1 MNTYK
6 TLTAIVVV
14 VLLLCLVLM
23 FLNNT
28 KKTTFIDIP
37 IEHFT
42 DSTTSGDSVLDAIND
57 KLSSKSPDQLK
68 STISTLQKKL
78 IDYGYAPQLDSYVKK
93 TELTGDSGQCTVN
106 KAVDRDKYMSKT
118 DLPPPGPRIDLSQ
131 YVKKSAI
138 PPEKACPT
146 QPEVDWSKY
155 VLKSSLPPNQEC
167 PPCIAPKV
175 KVSAGLCRECPPA
188 PSCPAPKPCPNLK
201 CPEPA
206 PCLQKECPKCDEI
219 RYIKVPAVITKTI
232 RIGVNGNVI
241 SEELNSGDIT
251 AEEAS
256 TIINNVNV
264 RNNNEAR
271 NNSVLNKRLKDDEI
285 NRQLANEQSNERSY
299 ERSYLPTTTTTPNN
313 TGSCILNEDIPSST
327 FPATVLYPS
336 ADLNSA
342 FKRTGIYGPEQ
353 DLEFMKY

>member
-6 TLTAIVVV
+6 TLIILVITVIV
-14 VLLLCLVLM
+14 LCMLLM

-28 KKTTFIDIP
+28 KKTSFVDITQEP
-37 IEHFT
+37 FT
-42 DSTTSGDSVLDAIND
+42 DSTTPTTGDTVLDTINN
-57 KLSSKSPDQLK
+57 KLSSQSPDQLK
-68 STISTLQKKL
+68 DTISLLQKKL

-106 KAVDRDKYMSKT
+106 KAVDRDKYVSKT
-118 DLPPPGPRIDLSQ
+118 DLPPVGPRIDLSQ

-138 PPEKACPT
+138 PPEKICPT
-146 QPEVDWSKY
+146 QPDVDWSKY

-188 PSCPAPKPCPNLK
+188 PPCPAPQPCPTLK

-206 PCLQKECPKCDEI
+206 PCVQKECPKCDEI

-232 RIGVNGNVI
+232 KIGINGEVL
-241 SEELNSGDIT
+241 SEEVNSGNIT

-256 TIINNVNV
+256 NIVHNINVKNNNEL
-264 RNNNEAR
+264 RNNNM
-271 NNSVLNKRLKDDEI
+271 VNKRLKEDEI
-285 NRQLANEQSNERSY
+285 NRKLANENCVA
-299 ERSYLPTTTTTPNN
+299 TTTTT
-313 TGSCILNEDIPSST
+313 GSCVLDENVPSTT

-342 FKRTGIYGPEQ
+342 FKRTGIYGPIQE
-353 DLEFMKY
+353 LEFMKY

>member
-37 IEHFT
+37 TEHFT
-42 DSTTSGDSVLDAIND
+42 DSTTSSDSILDAISE
-57 KLSSKSPDQLK
+57 KLSSESPDQLK

-78 IDYGYAPQLDSYVKK
+78 IDYGYTPQLDSYVKK
-93 TELTGDSGQCTVN
+93 TELTGDTGQCTVN

-118 DLPPPGPRIDLSQ
+118 DLPLPGPRIDLSQ
-131 YVKKSAI
+131 YVKKSSI
-138 PPEKACPT
+138 PPEKVCPT
-146 QPEVDWSKY
+146 PPEVDWSKY

-188 PSCPAPKPCPNLK
+188 PSCPAPQPCPSLK

-206 PCLQKECPKCDEI
+206 PCVQKECPKCDEI

-232 RIGVNGNVI
+232 RIGLNGQVI

-251 AEEAS
+251 AEQAS
-256 TIINNVNV
+256 TIVNNVNI
-264 RNNNEAR
+264 RNTNEAR
-271 NNSVLNKRLKDDEI
+271 NNSVVNKRLKNDEI
-285 NRQLANEQSNERSY
+285 NRQIANERNN
-299 ERSYLPTTTTTPNN
+299 LPTITPTTTTPNN
-313 TGSCILNEDIPSST
+313 TDSCILNEDIPSTS

-336 ADLNSA
+336 ADLNSV